1 MLFGFFR
8 RQQEQLI
15 DERMEQ
21 LREDIE
27 EGNYGLA
34 KGRKKFYINIH
45 FSPDPNQTY
54 DEIRT
59 GRLKIR

>member
-27 EGNYGLA
+27 EMLNACVGQ
-34 KGRKKFYINIH
+34 I
-45 FSPDPNQTY
+45 
-54 DEIRT
+54 T
-59 GRLKIR
+59 GRADEQIR